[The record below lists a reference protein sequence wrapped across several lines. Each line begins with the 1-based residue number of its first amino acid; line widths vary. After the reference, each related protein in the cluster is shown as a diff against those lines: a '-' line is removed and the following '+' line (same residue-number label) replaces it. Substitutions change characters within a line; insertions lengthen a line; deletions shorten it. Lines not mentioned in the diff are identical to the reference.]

1 MRFLFN
7 WNNFNLYRR
16 NRCATTPFSSEG
28 AGWGGEDAW
37 RNMWQ
42 VSDMMQNSTAKTRAV
57 QRPQGTSGETPQR
70 PTLSDARRAL
80 AKTLDRALSKV
91 DAALLEPSLTILL
104 HEARKAIKEYR
115 ALLRLVG
122 TNEAKQARRL
132 AAETARGLSSARD
145 RQACRDAVAALREAD
160 LLNAADAAHIIEAIG
175 PDVSE
180 GREAQAH
187 REALRRWLNAARAL
201 HASHLIA
208 QVNTADIA
216 RNLRKGYALARRVTD
231 WSEPVHLHELRKRA
245 VTHRYQMAFFAA
257 VSGGR
262 GGRRAEKAQKLR
274 EILGGYQDVETL
286 KQYLARWPDAQG
298 DLRDLAIDAG
308 SLYQRRLVKRAHR
321 AHDQLFRRTP
331 RQFGR
336 HVSLAQE

>member
-1 MRFLFN
+1 
-7 WNNFNLYRR
+7 
-16 NRCATTPFSSEG
+16 
-28 AGWGGEDAW
+28 
-37 RNMWQ
+37 
-42 VSDMMQNSTAKTRAV
+42 MMQNSTAKTRAG
-57 QRPQGTSGETPQR
+57 QRSQDASGEHPQR
-70 PTLSDARRAL
+70 ATVSEARQAL
-80 AKTLDRALSKV
+80 ARNLEKALNKV
-91 DAALLEPSLTILL
+91 EAALQEPSLTILL

-122 TNEAKQARRL
+122 TAEAKHARRL
-132 AAETARGLSSARD
+132 AAETARSLSSARD

-160 LLNAADAAHIIEAIG
+160 LLNTADAAHIVEAIG
-175 PDVSE
+175 PDISE
-180 GREAQAH
+180 GREAQVH
-187 REALRRWLNAARAL
+187 RDALRRWLTAARAL
-201 HASHLIA
+201 HASQLIA
-208 QVNTADIA
+208 QVNTADIV

-257 VSGGR
+257 LSGGR
-262 GGRRAEKAQKLR
+262 GARRAEKAQKLR

-286 KQYLARWPDAQG
+286 KHYLASWPDTQG

-321 AHDQLFRRTP
+321 AHAQLFRRTP

-336 HVSLAQE
+336 HASLLQD